1 PSLHAAGVKR
11 LNISLDSLEP
21 ARFRALSRT
30 GELAEVLAG
39 IQAAKTAGFQ
49 RIRLNSVILRGR
61 NEDEIPALA
70 AFALE
75 QGLDLA
81 FIEEMPLGDIH
92 EHSRALAFMPSGE
105 IRAALEA
112 RFPLMPATDVS
123 AGPARYWRVPG
134 YRSRIGFISPHSHNV
149 CHLCNRVRVTAEGR
163 LLLCLGNEHSVDLRA
178 VLRAHPSDDA

>member
-1 PSLHAAGVKR
+1 LACWIAAEPGLAELTLTTNGSRLARLAPSLHAAGVKR
-11 LNISLDSLEP
+11 HNISLDSLEP

-30 GELAEVLAG
+30 GEPAEVLAG

-61 NEDEIPALA
+61 NEDEISALA

-92 EHSRALAFMPSGE
+92 EHSRA
-105 IRAALEA
+105 
-112 RFPLMPATDVS
+112 
-123 AGPARYWRVPG
+123 
-134 YRSRIGFISPHSHNV
+134 
-149 CHLCNRVRVTAEGR
+149 
-163 LLLCLGNEHSVDLRA
+163 
-178 VLRAHPSDDA
+178 